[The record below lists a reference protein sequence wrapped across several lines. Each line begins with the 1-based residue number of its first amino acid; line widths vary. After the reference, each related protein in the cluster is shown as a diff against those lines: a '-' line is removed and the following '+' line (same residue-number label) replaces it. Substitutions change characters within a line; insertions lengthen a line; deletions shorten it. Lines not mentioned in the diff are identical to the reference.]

1 MNDVPSVN
9 DVIALYPT
17 ARKVEDWLKRNSRGR
32 SLLDYPIM
40 TFPQLVDRLWREFGP
55 RGAMLDELQE
65 RLAADEAMDDAR
77 ETLGSADH
85 VLGLI
90 RQFKS
95 AALTPADLR
104 AAARALAPGGDA
116 SGIRDRIAGLSD
128 AFERYERLLA
138 ARGLCDRH
146 DRERVV
152 LEQLLAL
159 EQSGARPALLDGVR
173 QSAGRRDLRFQPAP
187 VHDRHGAHPDRRR
200 RDAHH
205 PGRRSF
211 GQRRDASPS

>member
-1 MNDVPSVN
+1 MLRAPVRACCMDARNRPRGRRDPVN

-17 ARKVEDWLKRNSRGR
+17 ARKVEDWLMRHSRGR

-55 RGAMLDELQE
+55 RGTLLDELQE
-65 RLAADEAMDDAR
+65 RLAADEAMGGAR
-77 ETLGSADH
+77 ATLGSANH

-95 AALTPADLR
+95 AALTPSDLR
-104 AAARALAPGGDA
+104 AASRALAPGDNAG
-116 SGIRDRIAGLSD
+116 GLRDRIAGLSD

-138 ARGLCDRH
+138 RRGLSDRH

-152 LEQLLAL
+152 LEQSARA
-159 EQSGARPALLDGVR
+159 GAAAAR
-173 QSAGRRDLRFQPAP
+173 GRRCSTAC
-187 VHDRHGAHPDRRR
+187 GIC
-200 RDAHH
+200 
-205 PGRRSF
+205 RSP
-211 GQRRDASPS
+211 RSTISACSSS

>member
-1 MNDVPSVN
+1 MGRAGRMRPRRARAPGTSRRHTVVAGPVHKLPIASGVSRIRTAGGGVYFGDAPATLRDGRRPRNPVN

-65 RLAADEAMDDAR
+65 RLAAEEAIGGAR

-95 AALTPADLR
+95 AALRPTDLR
-104 AAARALAPGGDA
+104 AAAHALTPGDGA
-116 SGIRDRIAGLSD
+116 AGIRARVTRLA
-128 AFERYERLLA
+128 AVFEGYERLLTE
-138 ARGLCDRH
+138 RRLSDRH

-152 LEQLLAL
+152 LE
-159 EQSGARPALLDGVR
+159 
-173 QSAGRRDLRFQPAP
+173 
-187 VHDRHGAHPDRRR
+187 
-200 RDAHH
+200 
-205 PGRRSF
+205 
-211 GQRRDASPS
+211 